1 MNNSSADDRTF
12 SQKFH
17 RFAQSVILS
26 FFFDKQIFLLFS
38 FIRKFGEITNGH
50 SQ

>member
-26 FFFDKQIFLLFS
+26 FFLINKYFCCLVS
-38 FIRKFGEITNGH
+38 FESLGK
-50 SQ
+50 